1 MITPKAAS
9 EFAVANEA
17 YVKSYGGKLPLPPAR
32 HVAIITCMDAR
43 IDPIASLGLKEG
55 DAHVIRNAG
64 GRASEAIRSVVISQ
78 RLLGT
83 TEVVL
88 FHHTDCGMLT
98 FSDKDIRDKL
108 TEAEGPAVAPYVEQI
123 AFLPFSNVEQSI
135 REDVE
140 YIKSHPLVLKD
151 AKVSGWVHEV
161 ETGRVRQVA

>member
-1 MITPKAAS
+1 MAAPKVAS
-9 EFAVANEA
+9 EFAAANEA
-17 YVKSYGGKLPLPPAR
+17 YVKNYGGKLPLPPTR
-32 HVAIITCMDAR
+32 QVAIVTCMDAR

-64 GRASEAIRSVVISQ
+64 GRASEAIRSIVISQ

-98 FSDKDIRDKL
+98 FSDQDIRNKL
-108 TEAEGPAVAPYVEQI
+108 KEAEGPAVAPYADQI
-123 AFLPFSNVEQSI
+123 AFLSFSSLEQSVK
-135 REDVE
+135 EDVE

-161 ETGRVRQVA
+161 ETGKIRQVV